1 MQASTLKYWA
11 LAKATGLALTMG
23 LTGSMGMV
31 SVLSQPA
38 AAQSWSVWQSLQV
51 KDGHF
56 TILMPGESDRTRQ
69 SLKVLGESTEQTIL
83 SAAQWQH
90 DARYSVSWTDLPESL
105 NLEDERQRAYIFEE
119 MLSHLSQDLGGQLTK
134 EGDLVLAG
142 HPGKQYQL
150 RSWSDGETYQ
160 ITSRAFMIGQR
171 FFQISVAMPE
181 RVTAG
186 LNGSTK
192 GFLKSFQLR

>member
-1 MQASTLKYWA
+1 
-11 LAKATGLALTMG
+11 
-23 LTGSMGMV
+23 MV
-31 SVLSQPA
+31 SSLSQPA
-38 AAQSWSVWQSLQV
+38 AAQSWSVWQSLQA

-56 TILMPGESDRTRQ
+56 TILMPGESERSSQ
-69 SLKVLGESTEQTIL
+69 SLKILGESAQQTIL

-90 DARYSVSWTDLPESL
+90 DAQYSVRWIDLPETL
-105 NLEDERQRAYIFEE
+105 DHQDERQRAFIFEE
-119 MLSHLSQDLGGQLTK
+119 MLSHLSQELGGQLTK
-134 EGDLVLAG
+134 EGDLILAG

-150 RSWSDGETYQ
+150 NSWIDGETYQ
-160 ITSRAFMIGQR
+160 ITSRAFMIGPR